1 MYHQCALFIQIV
13 RVKTIEK
20 SLFVIY
26 CYVSLSLP
34 KSLPHILLLREI
46 KRNPN
51 DSNNIGLFEFC
62 AKKGKQN
69 KVYIM
74 FLQKQL
80 RKEKN
85 RFILF
90 QAFKGTVPKNEYK
103 KLGNILLCRFIFEK
117 SYFYARPAK
126 LIFSAKIASFHAGHD
141 RLIS

>member
-1 MYHQCALFIQIV
+1 MQ
-13 RVKTIEK
+13 
-20 SLFVIY
+20 
-26 CYVSLSLP
+26 
-34 KSLPHILLLREI
+34 
-46 KRNPN
+46 
-51 DSNNIGLFEFC
+51 
-62 AKKGKQN
+62 KKEKQN

-117 SYFYARPAK
+117 SYFNARPAK
-126 LIFSAKIASFHAGHD
+126 LIFSAKLPLFMQVTIV
-141 RLIS
+141 